1 MVDNGTMTCNRRIVR
16 FVIFS
21 AASLTLLPAG
31 CDEGQVGP
39 APITVPEYKQMARAD
54 RTRWPDNRIVQLN
67 LTRVSNAEL
76 TPEQRI
82 ESLRLV
88 RHLSN
93 EQPGILSEA
102 DLADLATVLHNPK
115 TPKPLHRDVLL
126 FLLKENY
133 PDLSPFITGNMSDR
147 QSDPELHEAI
157 MAYLG
162 SNAPPQMLS
171 SLVRSWAKEK
181 AATGPNEESCRK
193 AVERISQKP
202 WDQTLLGELNSK
214 TFDAKGEA
222 IQILRARLGLQT
234 LRQKLLGLHAE
245 TEEMEAIQA
254 FAEQF
259 DYLPTKREQLIT
271 TTLIYRARK
280 NMLQDAAGLSLDWT
294 KSYGYAFNI
303 RDFHLLSRLSRDP
316 LRNNL
321 KRTQIV
327 LDIGQNLKTRK
338 HIQHNVTAT
347 GGADYKE
354 NFWLQVDKLAMA
366 DLWNLYLI
374 NEMLSRPRVQKS
386 LRLMANGDL
395 ADTKS
400 AWGGLVFYLNGQA
413 EANLYPSDT
422 QSGADDLIYQPS
434 KRLILDGRDS
444 LCRFIGH
451 FEQKENAH
459 RAGPT
464 AMELADANVF
474 DYYGLI
480 LTRVDENSF
489 CAHYYTPNG
498 LVVSLGK
505 YSLR

>member
-1 MVDNGTMTCNRRIVR
+1 MR
-16 FVIFS
+16 FI
-21 AASLTLLPAG
+21 LPAVLAGAMFLVG

-39 APITVPEYKQMARAD
+39 APITVSEYQQMGRAD
-54 RTRWPDNRIVQLN
+54 RTRWPDNRIVQMN

-76 TPEQRI
+76 TSEQRS
-82 ESLRLV
+82 ESLKLV
-88 RHLSN
+88 RLISN

-102 DLADLATVLHNPK
+102 DLADLATLLRNSK

-133 PDLSPFITGNMSDR
+133 PDLSTFITGKMSDR
-147 QSDPELHEAI
+147 QSDPEMHAAV

-162 SNAPPQMLS
+162 NNAPPQMLS
-171 SLVRSWAKEK
+171 GVVRSWAKETEI
-181 AATGPNEESCRK
+181 TGPNETNFRK
-193 AVERISQKP
+193 AVERISEKP
-202 WDQTLLGELNSK
+202 WDETLLTELNSP

-222 IQILRARLGLQT
+222 LQILRARLGLEA
-234 LRQKLLGLHAE
+234 LRQKMLSMHAE
-245 TEEMEAIQA
+245 TEETQAVQA

-259 DYLPTKREQLIT
+259 DYFPTTREELIT
-271 TTLIYRARK
+271 TSLIYRARR
-280 NMLQDAAGLSLDWT
+280 NMLPDAARMSLDWT
-294 KSYGYAFNI
+294 KSYGYGFDI

-327 LDIGQNLKTRK
+327 LEIGQALKTRK
-338 HIQHNVTAT
+338 HVKHSPTVA

-354 NFWLQVDKLAMA
+354 SFWLQVDHLTMA

-374 NEMLSRPRVQKS
+374 NEMLSRPRVQTS
-386 LRLMANGDL
+386 LRLMADGDL
-395 ADTKS
+395 ADNKS

-413 EANLYPSDT
+413 EATLYPPD
-422 QSGADDLIYQPS
+422 ANAPPDDRVYQPT

-451 FEQKENAH
+451 FDQENNVS

-464 AMELADANVF
+464 AEELADANVY
-474 DYYGLI
+474 DYYGLT
-480 LTRVDENSF
+480 LTRVDKNSF
-489 CAHYYTPNG
+489 CAHYYTPEG
-498 LVVSLGK
+498 RVISLGK
-505 YSLR
+505 FSLR